1 MIADEPVSKPVR
13 PALHK
18 VPDSVPQPVD
28 LSILIVTW
36 NSERWIERC
45 LGSIAAACEG
55 IAYEVLVYDNA
66 SSDGTL
72 SRVGQA
78 PSPVAHVIRSNENS
92 GFAAGTNR
100 ALAHSRGRFVFL
112 LNLDCDLA
120 PGALTLLVNF
130 LDQNPNVAA
139 AAPLLEDESGDSQ
152 REFQLRRLPTL
163 RTFAAE
169 VLLFDKLF
177 PRNRTTA
184 HYRYRDADL
193 THPIRIEQ
201 PAAAAFLIRREVFDE
216 IGPLDERFTPAWFED
231 VDYCRRLAAA
241 GKEIFAVPAARARHF
256 GGASLEHVGLAR
268 FIEVWYRNMWLY
280 ARKWFTPGGA
290 EGLRW
295 MIIAGMLLRCV
306 AAVAGFA
313 NGNGRWP
320 SVRAYASLAK
330 KAFNRWDDW
339 PPSSS

>member
-1 MIADEPVSKPVR
+1 MIITESDSVGTGALAC
-13 PALHK
+13 PALR
-18 VPDSVPQPVD
+18 PVPQPVD

-36 NSERWIERC
+36 NSERWIDRC
-45 LGSIAAACEG
+45 LRSVAEACEG

-66 SSDGTL
+66 STDSTL
-72 SRVGQA
+72 SHVGQA
-78 PSPVAHVIRSNENS
+78 PTPVHVIRAGTND

-100 ALAHSRGRFVFL
+100 ALAQSRGRFVFF
-112 LNLDCDLA
+112 LNPDCELA
-120 PGALTLLVNF
+120 PNALTLLVNF
-130 LDQNPNVAA
+130 LDQNPRTAA

-163 RTFAAE
+163 RSFAAE

-177 PRNRTTA
+177 PGNRTTA

-216 IGPLDERFTPAWFED
+216 IGPLDERFMPAWFED

-256 GGASLEHVGLAR
+256 GGASLEHIGLAR
-268 FIEVWYRNMWLY
+268 FVDVWYRNMWLY
-280 ARKWFTPGGA
+280 ARKWFTPGNA
-290 EGLRW
+290 EALRW

-306 AAVAGFA
+306 ASLAGFA

-320 SVRAYASLAK
+320 SVRAYLDVAK
-330 KAFNRWDDW
+330 KAFNRWDDG
-339 PPSSS
+339 PP